1 MFISDLKNK
10 SMRYLGNKSSSET
23 KAHTWQKQERLKI
36 IKNKNKQNNSQRK
49 MKMKLHTCV

>member
-10 SMRYLGNKSSSET
+10 SMRYLGNKNSSET